1 MIRNLLYPCLSE
13 VDTEEIE
20 DTEETSELSPV
31 VVLEGDAIRLAGA
44 CFIAIALSSLGLL
57 VPLLPCCQYNKD
69 NTTKEDTSSG
79 VGNQNA
85 QQQLSNYFFLRT
97 LLFMHGNVSLCL
109 IAVGLVN
116 LESSED
122 NNVYTDKLKC
132 SSLKD
137 NTILWMGVSM
147 FALTSFGLMASFW
160 PNTTV
165 VSSSRGDKSNNISQL
180 VDETTNIRMMWCRRR
195 RKQTNHTLLELENI
209 EEPLL
214 STDDRE
220 EQQQETNSEGQDID
234 SETSRLRGTER
245 LLKLAGG
252 EAHYLWVGIAGKSAL
267 VLFHCV
273 NSSVQYKVSLI

>member
-1 MIRNLLYPCLSE
+1 MSE
-13 VDTEEIE
+13 VNTEEIE
-20 DTEETSELSPV
+20 DTEEESSELSPV

-79 VGNQNA
+79 VGNQNTP
-85 QQQLSNYFFLRT
+85 QQQLRNYFFLRT

-132 SSLKD
+132 NSLKD

-160 PNTTV
+160 PNTAT
-165 VSSSRGDKSNNISQL
+165 VSSSRAGDKSSNTSEVVN
-180 VDETTNIRMMWCRRR
+180 EFANIRKMWCRR
-195 RKQTNHTLLELENI
+195 RKQTNHALLELENI

-220 EQQQETNSEGQDID
+220 EHQQESNREGQHND

-252 EAHYLWVGIAGKSAL
+252 EAHYLESPRLYCFIMRIQVSNMKSL
-267 VLFHCV
+267 WFE
-273 NSSVQYKVSLI
+273 YFI